1 MVRTLRAVDDPLG
14 SYLRVTRRDTQF
26 LAQMLVDGRNV
37 GTGLVADPALTD
49 QQRDLWTEA
58 HERGVETVLDPRSL
72 DLSTPGAS
80 CASGPRLCPGRP
92 PRRTVRATSPVG
104 VGVNCAI

>member
-1 MVRTLRAVDDPLG
+1 VVRTLRAVDDPLG

-72 DLSTPGAS
+72 DLSTPGGLPALQ
-80 CASGPRLCPGRP
+80 GPDFALGARRAAPSER
-92 PRRTVRATSPVG
+92 PRRWAW
-104 VGVNCAI
+104 A